1 MKPQYPLVFSTL
13 LIRLAV
19 GVIIVHIIMA
29 MGGTTVVSDWI
40 VAVFSMCCV
49 IVGVILSMTHLGKP
63 QRFLNSF
70 ANPKSMLTLEAYF
83 IPALIGS
90 MFLLAIGSYF
100 NLPVWLTGIGK
111 IGTVLFGLILIYV
124 TAKVY
129 HLKARPS
136 WSTSLVVYEFFL
148 SAICLGLLGYI
159 GLVPFFWEDGGCR
172 LAIFD
177 WNRSMI
183 VLLAELVVT
192 LYYRH
197 YVKVVSKSAAEV
209 LQDSSSQFYLWI
221 CLGLAVPFL
230 MCGVTLIT
238 REIYSL
244 MVFLCFI
251 SFFLGALFWRVL
263 FFKTST
269 PLKITPDIAEN

>member
-40 VAVFSMCCV
+40 VAVFSICCV

-83 IPALIGS
+83 IPALIGG

-100 NLPVWLTGIGK
+100 NLPGWLIVIGK

-136 WSTSLVVYEFFL
+136 WSTALVVYEFFL

-159 GLVPFFWEDGGCR
+159 GLVPFFGKMAGAGM
-172 LAIFD
+172 LYLTAIA
-177 WNRSMI
+177 MI
-183 VLLAELVVT
+183 VLIAELVVT

-209 LQDSSSQFYLWI
+209 LRDSSSQFYLWI
-221 CLGLAVPFL
+221 CLGIALPL
-230 MCGVTLIT
+230 LICGFTLIT
-238 REIYSL
+238 REIYEAV
-244 MVFLCFI
+244 VFICFM
-251 SFFLGALFWRVL
+251 SFFLGALFWRAL

-269 PLKITPDIAEN
+269 PLKITPDIAEK